1 MSRCSPFIFGV
12 GCYGS
17 GGGGGGGATL
27 TIEVY
32 LDAALTIPYVS
43 GVDFQDDIWIHI
55 NTGLTSPTEYRFL
68 IFDNGLDGTH
78 VVQAGDTLQWNV
90 RTFTDI
96 LIYAEAVNGSSA
108 ACALTSFDV
117 HVDADA
123 EANAYIAA
131 HNALSGMVMGAHQQL
146 VVQGMYQRLKG
157 TGTTFGSNLWTIFKN
172 SGTRIFGYTPVDDS
186 TVNVAAYGLDMIQ
199 LALQTFHG
207 YAPSD
212 YTVNGLIG
220 GVGKYTKTGMYTTNF
235 GLNNIGGD
243 VYRRT
248 TGNGFEMSFG
258 TMTSNYW
265 GSATD
270 GYTLWPRYSGS
281 IYTHANSGWVGGL
294 GSNGIGHTA
303 MQRTSNSN
311 ISIYKDGI
319 LLANLNKVSVAQS
332 ALEIYGHATNSSV
345 GAIYND
351 PAEHAWLCPA
361 RPMLTANE
369 MSDYYEVVKY
379 YQENIITG
387 GRHVV

>member
-1 MSRCSPFIFGV
+1 MTGHPFIFGA
-12 GCYGS
+12 GYGGS
-17 GGGGGGGATL
+17 GGGGGATL
-27 TIEVY
+27 EIEVY
-32 LDAALTIPYVS
+32 SDAALTIPYVS

-55 NTGLTSPTEYRFL
+55 NTDLTSPTEYRFL
-68 IFDNGLDGTH
+68 IFDNGLEGTH

-108 ACALTSFDV
+108 ACALTSFEV

-131 HNALSGMVMGAHQQL
+131 HNALSGMIMGAHQQL

-186 TVNVAAYGLDMIQ
+186 TVNIAAYGLDMIQ

-212 YTVNGLIG
+212 YTVNGLKG
-220 GVGKYTKTGMYTTNF
+220 GAGKYTRTGMFTTNF

-248 TGNGFEMSFG
+248 TGNGIEMSFG
-258 TMTSNYW
+258 TMTSAAW
-265 GSATD
+265 SSATD
-270 GYTLWPRYSGS
+270 GYALWARYSGG
-281 IYTHANSGWVGGL
+281 IYLHANGAWAGGTA
-294 GSNGIGHTA
+294 SNGLGHTA
-303 MQRTSNSN
+303 MQRVSSSDVHIYRNGAFLSNKS
-311 ISIYKDGI
+311 S
-319 LLANLNKVSVAQS
+319 ASVAQCPT
-332 ALEIYGHATNSSV
+332 EIFGHAMNSSI

-361 RPMLTANE
+361 KPMLTANE

-387 GRHVV
+387 GRHV